1 MKTLPTLLFCLVL
14 SLTVAGQSY
23 AMQQVSSPQNG
34 INQVLQMKI
43 EKDLTQLLNSKK
55 AYRGVKKINTPVRK
69 EPATVQESDEIIA
82 PDCLC
87 DLHTRII

>member
-23 AMQQVSSPQNG
+23 AKQATLPLNG

-43 EKDLTQLLNSKK
+43 EKDLMQSLNSERFHRIQKK
-55 AYRGVKKINTPVRK
+55 VSTPATK
-69 EPATVQESDEIIA
+69 QPATVQESDIFIA

-87 DLHTRII
+87 NLHTRIF

>member
-14 SLTVAGQSY
+14 SLSIAGQSY
-23 AMQQVSSPQNG
+23 AMQATFPMNG

-43 EKDLTQLLNSKK
+43 ERDLKQSLHSQRVYRSEKQTGTSK
-55 AYRGVKKINTPVRK
+55 TE
-69 EPATVQESDEIIA
+69 EPATLQESDIFIA

-87 DLHTRII
+87 ELHTRII